1 MVPGDLHQAERGPP
15 MTPHPATL
23 TAGQLGPKHLGLPVR
38 ATTPDGQVFGR
49 LEAVYRP
56 RQGVRTLTLN
66 NHRVHDVESSAL
78 VQLILDPK
86 EQP

>member
-1 MVPGDLHQAERGPP
+1 
-15 MTPHPATL
+15 MTPRPATL
-23 TAGQLGPKHLGLPVR
+23 TAGQLGPKHLGLPIQVP
-38 ATTPDGQVFGR
+38 TPDGPMFGR

-66 NHRVHDVESSAL
+66 NHRVHDVESSSL
-78 VQLILDPK
+78 VQIILDPK

>member
-1 MVPGDLHQAERGPP
+1 MV
-15 MTPHPATL
+15 TPKL
-23 TAGQLGPKHLGLPVR
+23 TVLAAGQLGPKHLGLPVR
-38 ATTPDGQVFGR
+38 VPTPGGPMFGR

>member
-1 MVPGDLHQAERGPP
+1 MNGSTDVVISIVL
-15 MTPHPATL
+15 
-23 TAGQLGPKHLGLPVR
+23 AGQLGPEHMGKHV
-38 ATTPDGQVFGR
+38 AFYDGQRRRFGV

-78 VQLILDPK
+78 VQIILDPK